1 MMTMTKF
8 GIMYL
13 YIPVLL
19 ATMSGSGCK
28 QHYSYNPQWNKG
40 PSTVTWESILAAE
53 KPIVLYLGND
63 SYQLEEPHMEGGT
76 LVAMLGKKLPPDS
89 IGARDHP
96 KPFSVPKDSI
106 PVTPDWAKPAYVY
119 TDGMV
124 SLKGNEVRMDDLKIT
139 GVKTYSLHKESPFWE
154 TVLGVLF
161 LLLLIAWK
169 LLPLFL

>member
-1 MMTMTKF
+1 MNMTKT
-8 GIMYL
+8 GILYL
-13 YIPVLL
+13 YIPFLL

-28 QHYSYNPQWNKG
+28 RHYSYKPEWNKG
-40 PSTVTWESILAAE
+40 PSTVTWESLLSAE
-53 KPIVLYLGND
+53 KPIVLYLGDD
-63 SYQLEEPHMEGGT
+63 SYHLEEPHMEGET
-76 LVAMLGKKLPPDS
+76 LVATLGKKLPPDS
-89 IGARDHP
+89 VGTLLSYKSFA
-96 KPFSVPKDSI
+96 VPKDSI

-124 SLKGNEVRMDDLKIT
+124 SLRGNEVRMDDLKIT

-169 LLPLFL
+169 ILPLFL